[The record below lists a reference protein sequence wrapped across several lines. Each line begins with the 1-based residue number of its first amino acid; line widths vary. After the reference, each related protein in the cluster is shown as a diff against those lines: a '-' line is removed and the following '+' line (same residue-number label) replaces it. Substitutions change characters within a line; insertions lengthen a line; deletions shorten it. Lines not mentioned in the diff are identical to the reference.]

1 MRKILIS
8 IAAASALA
16 AAAAPAAA
24 QSYGGYDRG
33 EHRDDR
39 HGDHRDNRHGDHR
52 DDRGGDRGVDRS
64 DMLKFRIDRAE
75 RNHQISRREA
85 FRLREQVRLT
95 ERLSWRYRADGILTR
110 WERADLDRRFDSIR
124 LQLRYERNDRDYGNG
139 YGDYR
144 R

>member
-1 MRKILIS
+1 MKKILIS

-24 QSYGGYDRG
+24 QSYDRG
-33 EHRDDR
+33 H
-39 HGDHRDNRHGDHR
+39 
-52 DDRGGDRGVDRS
+52 DRGPPHAERGIVRGDD
-64 DMLKFRIDRAE
+64 LAFRINRAE

-85 FRLREQVRLT
+85 SRLREQLRHA
-95 ERLSWRYRADGILTR
+95 EGLSWRYRRDGVVTR

-124 LQLRYERNDRDYGNG
+124 AQLRYERNDRDYGYG
-139 YGDYR
+139 YGDHR

>member
-1 MRKILIS
+1 MKKILIS

-16 AAAAPAAA
+16 AAAVPAAA
-24 QSYGGYDRG
+24 QPYGGYDRDDYRNDRGG
-33 EHRDDR
+33 EHWDDR
-39 HGDHRDNRHGDHR
+39 GGHRG
-52 DDRGGDRGVDRS
+52 DDRGGDRA

-85 FRLREQVRLT
+85 FRLREQVRVT
-95 ERLSWRYRADGILTR
+95 ERLSWRYRADGIVTR

-124 LQLRYERNDRDYGNG
+124 VQLRYERNDRDYGNG
-139 YGDYR
+139 YGGYR